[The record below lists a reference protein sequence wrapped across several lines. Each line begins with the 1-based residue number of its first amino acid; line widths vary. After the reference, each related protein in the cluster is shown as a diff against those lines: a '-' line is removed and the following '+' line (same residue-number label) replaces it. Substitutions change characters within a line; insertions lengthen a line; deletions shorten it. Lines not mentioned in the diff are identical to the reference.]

1 MIYKSYLLEK
11 NFDNLKER
19 LVLFYGENNGL
30 KDDFK
35 KILRS
40 NKNVEIINLLQNEI
54 LQNEESFLNE
64 IFNLSLFETEKVIF
78 INYAS
83 DKVLPIIERIE
94 KEEQHKIYLFSEV
107 LDKKSKLRNYFEKS
121 KKTAAVPC
129 YADNELTIK
138 NLILNRLKN
147 FKNLTTQ
154 NINLIVESTSL
165 DRVKMNNEL
174 DKINN
179 LFTNKELN
187 SQKLENLL
195 NIKENND
202 FNLLKDEA
210 LIGNKSNTN
219 KLISETILE
228 TEKNILFLSLIN
240 QRLLKLADL
249 NKLKNEK
256 TLEEALNSLKPPI
269 FWKDKPKFLSQAKKW
284 NLKKIKEALNK
295 VYEIEIKMKTN
306 SYINP
311 NILLKKLILDLCI
324 LANS

>member
-195 NIKENND
+195 NTKENND

>member
-19 LVLFYGENNGL
+19 LVLFYGENDGL

-138 NLILNRLKN
+138 NLILNRHA
-147 FKNLTTQ
+147 
-154 NINLIVESTSL
+154 ES
-165 DRVKMNNEL
+165 
-174 DKINN
+174 
-179 LFTNKELN
+179 
-187 SQKLENLL
+187 
-195 NIKENND
+195 
-202 FNLLKDEA
+202 
-210 LIGNKSNTN
+210 
-219 KLISETILE
+219 
-228 TEKNILFLSLIN
+228 
-240 QRLLKLADL
+240 
-249 NKLKNEK
+249 
-256 TLEEALNSLKPPI
+256 
-269 FWKDKPKFLSQAKKW
+269 
-284 NLKKIKEALNK
+284 
-295 VYEIEIKMKTN
+295 
-306 SYINP
+306 
-311 NILLKKLILDLCI
+311 
-324 LANS
+324 

>member
-1 MIYKSYLLEK
+1 MIYKSYLLEQ

-30 KDDFK
+30 KNDFK

-78 INYAS
+78 INYAN
-83 DKVLPIIERIE
+83 DKVLPIIEKIE
-94 KEEQHKIYLFSEV
+94 KEEQRRIYLFSEV

-138 NLILNRLKN
+138 KLILNKLKN

-174 DKINN
+174 NKIIN

-195 NIKENND
+195 NTKENND

-228 TEKNILFLSLIN
+228 SEKNILFLSLIN

-311 NILLKKLILDLCI
+311 NVLLKKLILDLCI

>member
-1 MIYKSYLLEK
+1 MIYKSYLLEQ

-30 KDDFK
+30 KNDFK

-78 INYAS
+78 INYAN
-83 DKVLPIIERIE
+83 DKVLPIIEKIE
-94 KEEQHKIYLFSEV
+94 KEEQRRIYLFSEV

-138 NLILNRLKN
+138 KLILNKLKN

-174 DKINN
+174 DKIIN

-195 NIKENND
+195 NTKENND

-228 TEKNILFLSLIN
+228 SEKNILFLSLIN

-269 FWKDKPKFLSQAKKW
+269 FWKDKPKFLGQAKKW

-295 VYEIEIKMKTN
+295 VYAIEIKMKTN

-311 NILLKKLILDLCI
+311 NILLKKLILDLCV

>member
-1 MIYKSYLLEK
+1 MIYKSYLLEQ

-30 KDDFK
+30 KNDFK

-78 INYAS
+78 INYAN
-83 DKVLPIIERIE
+83 DKVLPIIEKIE
-94 KEEQHKIYLFSEV
+94 KEEQRRIYLFSEV

-121 KKTAAVPC
+121 KKAAAVPC

-138 NLILNRLKN
+138 NLILGKLKN

-154 NINLIVESTSL
+154 NINLILESTSL

-174 DKINN
+174 DKIIN

-195 NIKENND
+195 NTKENDD
-202 FNLLKDEA
+202 FNLLRDEA

-228 TEKNILFLSLIN
+228 TEKKILFLSLIN

-249 NKLKNEK
+249 NKLKHDK

-269 FWKDKPKFLSQAKKW
+269 FWKDKPKFLGQAKKW

-311 NILLKKLILDLCI
+311 NVLLKKLILDLCI

>member
-83 DKVLPIIERIE
+83 DKVLPIIEKIE

-195 NIKENND
+195 NTKENND